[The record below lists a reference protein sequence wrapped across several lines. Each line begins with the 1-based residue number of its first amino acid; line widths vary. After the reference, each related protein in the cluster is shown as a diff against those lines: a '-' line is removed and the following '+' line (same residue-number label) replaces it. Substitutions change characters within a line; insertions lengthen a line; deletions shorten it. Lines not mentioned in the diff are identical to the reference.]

1 MRLRCSLLSLLLL
14 LILGCKQ
21 AGSPKVEAEAEEAK
35 VKEVVEELPNS
46 EEEIFTDL
54 IGNTVALSNFRGKR
68 VLLNYWATWC
78 RPCVAEMPS
87 MLRAEDILKDENYVF
102 LLATDQSVATI
113 ERFIESRGFEFNYLI
128 VEGTMKAKG
137 LTAIPT
143 TFLYNE
149 KGEKVDTI
157 VGGVSW
163 DSPEILQKLKAVK

>member
-14 LILGCKQ
+14 ASLGCKQ
-21 AGSPKVEAEAEEAK
+21 AVSPKVEEEAESVIAQK
-35 VKEVVEELPNS
+35 VVEELPYA
-46 EEEIFTDL
+46 EEEIFADL
-54 IGNTVALSNFRGKR
+54 KGNAVALSDFRGKR

-113 ERFIESRGFEFNYLI
+113 ERFIELRGFEFNYLI

-137 LTAIPT
+137 LAAIPT